1 MIAIERRPI
10 DVASNEFYG
19 FYFPDL
25 ARNGKTIMCVCITA
39 KSHSDRRENAIMF
52 FKSVDAG
59 ESWSLFPQEIPPF
72 GKHFN
77 SPRISTDDM
86 GGFVVVADQMPLI
99 HDFPDFKPMWDSN
112 ACEIAVFNVDE
123 ERVKRATLARPMN
136 GSCPS
141 VTRFGGAFFMTSTVY
156 HPERERFGIRVSGT
170 AHDKEWNV
178 ISDRTDLTEA
188 TLVDVPGNPVLI
200 ARSNS
205 PFEPAYRSILP
216 GGKGNF
222 TEPERF
228 TMPCGGHR
236 PTVITLA
243 DGRFFA
249 SFRLFPGGG
258 ADQNT
263 MMALYSA
270 HALVAPAHA
279 QNALFRPLDHC
290 ENVAGDQ
297 GYTGA
302 CQLEDGRILV
312 VNYMNPDSRLPRL
325 FTYKFGLDV
334 FGAGVLK

>member
-1 MIAIERRPI
+1 MIGIDRRFFPLMTS
-10 DVASNEFYG
+10 DRYG

-25 ARNGKTIMCVCITA
+25 ARNGKIIMCVCITA
-39 KSHSDRRENAIMF
+39 RSHSDRSENALMF
-52 FKSVDAG
+52 FKSVDDG
-59 ESWSLFPQEIPPF
+59 ETWSLFHQEIPPF

-77 SPRISTDDM
+77 SPRITTDDM
-86 GGFVVVADQMPLI
+86 GGFIVVVDEMPTI
-99 HDFPDFKPMWDSN
+99 EHFPDFNPMYDSN
-112 ACEIAVFNVDE
+112 ACEIAVFNVGAE
-123 ERVKRATLARPMN
+123 KVERFRPPKIRN
-136 GSCPS
+136 GICPS
-141 VTRFGGAFFMTSTVY
+141 VHRFGAVFFMTSTIY
-156 HPERERFGIRVSGT
+156 YPERKRFGIRVFGD
-170 AHDKEWNV
+170 AHDKVWDI

-188 TLVDVPGNPVLI
+188 TIVDVPGNPVLI

-216 GGKGNF
+216 GGFGEF

-236 PTVITLA
+236 PTVIPLS

-258 ADQNT
+258 ANQNT

-302 CQLEDGRILV
+302 CQLEDGKMLV
-312 VNYMNPDSRLPRL
+312 VNYMNPDSRLPSL
-325 FTYKFGLDV
+325 YFYKFGLEV
-334 FGAGVLK
+334 FGDGRLK